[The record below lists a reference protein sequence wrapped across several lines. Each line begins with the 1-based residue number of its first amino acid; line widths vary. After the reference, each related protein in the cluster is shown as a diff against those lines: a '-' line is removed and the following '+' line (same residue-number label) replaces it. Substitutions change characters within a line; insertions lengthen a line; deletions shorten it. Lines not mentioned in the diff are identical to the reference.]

1 MQSPDQNVER
11 NRQLLLDRSL
21 VGLKKYGV
29 TTERDDLTL
38 NEWLQHLLEE
48 LLDAANYVQAAM
60 NNAAPDTF
68 AQRFSMYEGM
78 LLWILYH
85 HQGGKSTIGQ
95 PIRRLLGIK
104 QHAPLS
110 AMQVQHAEA
119 VARMYGSPNNLHAEP
134 SATDTTPPTLC
145 QTIHL
150 GQPGVTVEPCLM
162 LGPDEEEVACLLFTA
177 PGTEVRLTWP
187 TQTQALA
194 VLAAATGEQAET
206 PPAHAPV
213 EQATHKK
220 SLSVRQSI
228 IDVLLSTT
236 GQSEAV
242 AADAIMSIMRPPV
255 ERVEQG
261 HDAIA
266 LDKARK
272 IIQIMYGDMPKGGS
286 TQLLAMVQVC
296 VLEAM
301 SHVCTPQHAPTPVP
315 LAAKHQG
322 MCISAQ
328 GLLARV
334 RGRLQFGAREML
346 KHLEEMADRYYAG
359 DISVVDE
366 FLQLY
371 CLDEKRPE
379 QQTEGAQ
386 R

>member
-162 LGPDEEEVACLLFTA
+162 LGPADDEVACLLFTA

-194 VLAAATGEQAET
+194 VLAAATGEQAL
-206 PPAHAPV
+206 PPA
-213 EQATHKK
+213 
-220 SLSVRQSI
+220 
-228 IDVLLSTT
+228 
-236 GQSEAV
+236 
-242 AADAIMSIMRPPV
+242 
-255 ERVEQG
+255 
-261 HDAIA
+261 
-266 LDKARK
+266 
-272 IIQIMYGDMPKGGS
+272 
-286 TQLLAMVQVC
+286 
-296 VLEAM
+296 
-301 SHVCTPQHAPTPVP
+301 VP
-315 LAAKHQG
+315 LADKHHG
-322 MCISAQ
+322 MRISA
-328 GLLARV
+328 GGVLRRV
-334 RGRLQFGAREML
+334 KGDLKFGAITLLE
-346 KHLEEMADRYYAG
+346 HLEQMAELFYSG
-359 DISVVDE
+359 DLTAVDT

-371 CLDEKRPE
+371 DLDEKRP
-379 QQTEGAQ
+379 QQQAPTSAEVQ
-386 R
+386 HEP

>member
-11 NRQLLLDRSL
+11 NRQLLLERSL
-21 VGLKKYGV
+21 IGLKKYGV

-119 VARMYGSPNNLHAEP
+119 VARMYGAPDALEAEP
-134 SATDTTPPTLC
+134 SAADTSPPTPC

-187 TQTQALA
+187 TQTQAAA
-194 VLAAATGEQAET
+194 VLAAATAEDCTEADAQPVACECGDSYPLSSHAAGFIEGRGHCANCAAGAGEMASLLGVS
-206 PPAHAPV
+206 PAPV
-213 EQATHKK
+213 VNQQ
-220 SLSVRQSI
+220 L
-228 IDVLLSTT
+228 TT
-236 GQSEAV
+236 EPGPA
-242 AADAIMSIMRPPV
+242 
-255 ERVEQG
+255 
-261 HDAIA
+261 
-266 LDKARK
+266 
-272 IIQIMYGDMPKGGS
+272 
-286 TQLLAMVQVC
+286 
-296 VLEAM
+296 
-301 SHVCTPQHAPTPVP
+301 VP
-315 LAAKHQG
+315 LAARHYG
-322 MCISAQ
+322 LCISAR
-328 GLLARV
+328 GLLVRV
-334 RGRLQFGAREML
+334 GGHLKVGAREML
-346 KHLEEMADRYYAG
+346 KHLEEMATRYYAG
-359 DISVVDE
+359 DIAAVDE

-371 CLDEKRPE
+371 CLDEKRPAE
-379 QQTEGAQ
+379 QKETN
-386 R
+386 